1 MKRYLHQKEL
11 LWIVV
16 VGLIIW
22 NIGLTFRTSP
32 QTTVTLDMVK
42 VVRTA
47 AQSLAD
53 ASEGENLETAKD
65 KLAKRL
71 RSVVQAYALKHRAVV
86 VDMSTIIAGETR
98 DITEEV
104 IKEVTR

>member
-1 MKRYLHQKEL
+1 M
-11 LWIVV
+11 
-16 VGLIIW
+16 IW
-22 NIGLTFRTSP
+22 NIGLTCRTS
-32 QTTVTLDMVK
+32 TVTIVTLDMASVI
-42 VVRTA
+42 RAA
-47 AQSLAD
+47 AQQLSEV
-53 ASEGENLETAKD
+53 SEGEGLETAKD

-86 VDMSTIIAGETR
+86 VDMSTIISGETR